1 MSNTQQDSDATANGE
16 LPDVADNDLPRLPP
30 AVKDVKTSRRLL
42 FTLRHFHLGDP
53 GAMAELESLGTDV
66 LPALLDPYRGTS
78 SLRYDYPLFLFPA
91 KEQDGYTKSEGLAC
105 PIIDWLQQ
113 AVAAFA
119 PGDDSARILKDHL
132 PWLDHHLRQALTD
145 VEGPVDAASRLMEAG
160 EALQGHLGLDASTRE
175 RLGADIQ
182 SLVEQVS
189 QGSAVMAYGHYP
201 ALHLLVHAIRSR
213 AVPRRARFHS
223 LIGNCIRGLEE
234 LIEVEWIKSDESI
247 EPARARDS
255 VGPDNDLFDVAALSE
270 VMDHSRG
277 TQRMPAE
284 RRARIEQA
292 LEVLKGWEDDPI
304 LVHFVHDG
312 RLDSGWLHDHGA
324 VTDIK
329 EVEDQGPCGCAT
341 ELFDQQAAR
350 LAEIFAAVRIAQ
362 LEINGIYDPAIHDPW
377 FAKFNWEGFSQD
389 ELLLVPTVIAVGDA
403 QWLAGEGMHDF
414 SRLLSSGRPVQI
426 LVRVKPSMNPSA
438 TNQNPFHHYRLELG
452 YLGISHRQAVVTQS
466 SAARHQHLL
475 EGFLTALDATRTG
488 LHVLSTGMRPGTKL
502 VLLNAW
508 LVAGAALEGR
518 AHPFFHIN
526 PGAGDFAAARMNFA
540 DNPQPERDWPIQAF
554 SYVNEDGNR
563 VDEQLAFTFVDYALL
578 VDSLR
583 DHFRLIPAGFESDAL
598 VPMQDYLAMKP
609 EDAYQRVPF
618 IWGVDGAGQLHRLVV
633 SRELALACL
642 DRLNYWH
649 ALQELAGVRNRYV
662 EQAIERTRQE
672 EQEAARL
679 ERERLEEEH
688 AAEVTRVR
696 NEAAGEAM
704 QHLTDLLLGTDFSQA
719 PGTSMPMA
727 AARQSESPTAGMEQA
742 ATDGAAAD
750 EAPAPP
756 DALEDDLSF
765 DDPWIDTP
773 LCTSCNDCL
782 KVNPLLFIYN
792 DEKQA
797 LLGDISEANATYA
810 QMVQA
815 AELCPARCIHPG
827 KPWNPDEAGLEDLVE
842 RAAPFNI

>member
-1 MSNTQQDSDATANGE
+1 MTNPQQDSDAAPRGNPSGK
-16 LPDVADNDLPRLPP
+16 ADKSLPRLPP

-53 GAMAELESLGTDV
+53 GATAQLESLGTDI
-66 LPALLDPYRGTS
+66 LPALLDPYRDTS
-78 SLRYDYPLFLFPA
+78 RLRYTYPLLLFPVQG
-91 KEQDGYTKSEGLAC
+91 QDGHAKSDELAC
-105 PIIDWLQQ
+105 PLAEWLQQ

-119 PGDDSARILKDHL
+119 PGDDGARILKDHL
-132 PWLDHHLRQALTD
+132 PWLDHHLRQALAD
-145 VEGPVDAASRLMEAG
+145 VEGPVDAFSRLKEAG
-160 EALQGHLGLDASTRE
+160 EALQGHLGLDTSAQE

-182 SLVEQVS
+182 SLAHQAPP
-189 QGSAVMAYGHYP
+189 GSAVMAYGRYP
-201 ALHLLVHAIRSR
+201 AMHLLVHAIRSR

-234 LIEVEWIKSDESI
+234 LLEVEWIKSDESI

-255 VGPDNDLFDVAALSE
+255 VGPGNELFDVAALSE

-292 LEVLKGWEDDPI
+292 LEVLKGWEDDPT

-312 RLDSGWLHDHGA
+312 RLDCDWLRKEDA
-324 VTDIK
+324 VTDMQ
-329 EVEDQGPCGCAT
+329 ELVDEGPCGRAT
-341 ELFDQQAAR
+341 EVFDAHAAK

-403 QWLAGEGMHDF
+403 QWLAGEGMHGF
-414 SRLLSSGRPVQI
+414 SQLLSSGRPVQI
-426 LVRVKPSMNPSA
+426 LVRVQPSLNPGA
-438 TNQNPFHHYRLELG
+438 TDTHAFHHYRLELG

-488 LHVLSTGMRPGTKL
+488 LHVLNTGMRPGTKL
-502 VLLNAW
+502 VRLNGW

-518 AHPFFHIN
+518 AHPFFHVN
-526 PGAGDFAAARMNFA
+526 PGAGDYAAARMNFT
-540 DNPQPERDWPIQAF
+540 DNPQPERDWPIQPF
-554 SYVNEDGNR
+554 SYIDEDGNR
-563 VDEQLAFTFVDYALL
+563 VDEQLAFTFADYALL

-609 EDAYQRVPF
+609 DDAYQRVPF
-618 IWGVDGAGQLHRLVV
+618 IWGVDESGQLHRLVV
-633 SRELALACL
+633 SRELSLACL
-642 DRLNYWH
+642 DRLNFWH

-662 EQAIERTRQE
+662 EQAITRTRHE

-679 ERERLEEEH
+679 ERQRMEAEH
-688 AAEVTRVR
+688 AAELERVR
-696 NEAAGEAM
+696 SEAAGEAM
-704 QHLTDLLLGTDFSQA
+704 QRLTDLLLGMDFSSVPGAPMMPA
-719 PGTSMPMA
+719 PGI
-727 AARQSESPTAGMEQA
+727 RQSAP
-742 ATDGAAAD
+742 
-750 EAPAPP
+750 EAVPSEVP
-756 DALEDDLSF
+756 DAQAQPEALAEPEEDLAF

-782 KVNPLLFIYN
+782 KINPLLFVYN

-797 LLGDISEANATYA
+797 LLGNIGKANASYA
-810 QMVQA
+810 QLVQA

-827 KPWNPDEAGLEDLVE
+827 KPWDLDEAGLEDLIE